1 MLENGK
7 NVLVEKPLTLNLKCT
22 QELINLA
29 KKKNLFLM
37 EALWS
42 RFLPSYEFVMETI
55 KNGVIGDIYHV
66 SANFGTPMSEVERM
80 SKKELGGGT
89 ILDIGIY
96 AINIVE
102 MVFDGETPT
111 QIKAIGHLNENGVDE
126 SVSAAFQFKNGRT
139 ATISTHSKVKL
150 PCEAHIV
157 GTKGILKV

>member
-7 NVLVEKPLTLNLKCT
+7 NVLIEKPLTLNLKCS

-37 EALWS
+37 EAVWS

-55 KNGVIGDIYHV
+55 KNGVIGDVYHV
-66 SANFGTPMSEVERM
+66 SADFGVPMTGIERF
-80 SKKELGGGT
+80 SKKELGGGS

-102 MVFDGETPT
+102 MAFGGETPT
-111 QIKAIGHLNENGVDE
+111 QIKAIGHLNEDGVDE
-126 SVSAAFQFKNGRT
+126 SVSAALKFKNGKT
-139 ATISTHSKVKL
+139 ASISTHSKVKL
-150 PCEAHIV
+150 PCEAQIV